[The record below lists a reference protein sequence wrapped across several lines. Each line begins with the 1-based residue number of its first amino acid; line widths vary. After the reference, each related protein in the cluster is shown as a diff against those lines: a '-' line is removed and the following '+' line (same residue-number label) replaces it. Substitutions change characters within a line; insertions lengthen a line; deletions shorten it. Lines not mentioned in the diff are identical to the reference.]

1 MWKCSCLD
9 LAQFQ
14 HSPYDFS
21 IAYELIQFV
30 DKFTCILNT
39 AEHHANQLEVF
50 FTSCSNQCSTELLPP
65 LASSDH
71 SLIFVKV
78 DAKPKSTSDVMFH
91 GTIYHHNK
99 ASDLTLQKPYFSVL
113 FKGTLSRVASFISKW
128 IPSSIEGFIPHKKCQ
143 QKANSQPWFMPECTV
158 TLAHC
163 ILFIKG
169 NGLAEPLCH

>member
-1 MWKCSCLD
+1 M
-9 LAQFQ
+9 
-14 HSPYDFS
+14 
-21 IAYELIQFV
+21 IQIV

-50 FTSCSNQCSTELLPP
+50 FTSCSNQCSTGLLPP

-71 SLIFVKV
+71 TLIFGKV
-78 DAKPKSTSDVMFH
+78 DAKLKSTSDVMFH

-99 ASDLTLQKPYFSVL
+99 ASDLTLQKPYFSVF
-113 FKGTLSRVASFISKW
+113 FKGTLSSVASFISKW
-128 IPSSIEGFIPHKKCQ
+128 IPSSIEGFIPHKKLSAKGKQ
-143 QKANSQPWFMPECTV
+143 SWFMPECAV
-158 TLAHC
+158 TLAYC